1 MNLLAHIYLSGSDE
15 QVKIGNFIGD
25 YVKGRVHRRFNPLV
39 RKGVLLHRNIDS
51 FTDHHPIPRK
61 VKKLL
66 RPHYRK
72 YAGIVVDLFYDHFLT
87 NSWATYSNTT
97 LSSFIDDFY
106 RLLERHYSMLPPA
119 VQEFVPRM
127 IRNNRLYSY
136 VTLDGLEQ
144 ALQLMARYTSLPEKT
159 PQAMQVLSD
168 YYELIGQNFRE
179 FFPCIIEHVSESHHV
194 DVEYYQL
201 WGHS

>member
-15 QVKIGNFIGD
+15 QIKIGNFIGD
-25 YVKGRVHRRFNPLV
+25 YVKGRAYRRFDPLV
-39 RKGVLLHRNIDS
+39 SKGIVLHRNIDS
-51 FTDHHPIPRK
+51 FTDHHPTPRE

-72 YAGIVVDLFYDHFLT
+72 YAGIVVDLFYDHYLS
-87 NSWATYSNTT
+87 NYWPTYSNTS
-97 LSSFIDDFY
+97 LSSFIENFHDI
-106 RLLERHYSMLPPA
+106 LERHYAILPSA

-127 IRNNRLYSY
+127 IRKNRLHSY
-136 VTLDGLEQ
+136 VTLEGVEQ
-144 ALQLMARYTSLPEKT
+144 ALQIMARYTSLPEKT

-168 YYELIGQNFRE
+168 HYERIGHNFRE
-179 FFPCIIEHVSESHHV
+179 FFPHIMEHVSENHRV

-201 WGHS
+201 WGES

>member
-25 YVKGRVHRRFNPLV
+25 YVKGQAYRQFNPLM
-39 RKGVLLHRNIDS
+39 RKGILLHRSIDS
-51 FTDHHPIPRK
+51 FTDHHPIPRE

-72 YAGIVVDLFYDHFLT
+72 YAGIVVDLFYDHYLT
-87 NSWATYSNTT
+87 YYWATYSNTP
-97 LSSFIDDFY
+97 LSSFIDEFY
-106 RLLERHYSMLPPA
+106 RLLERYHTLLPA
-119 VQEFVPRM
+119 SVQDFVPRM

-136 VTLDGLEQ
+136 VTLEGLEQ

-159 PQAMQVLSD
+159 PQAMQVLLD
-168 YYELIGQNFRE
+168 YYERIGRNFEE
-179 FFPCIIEHVSESHHV
+179 FFPCIMEHVSESHQV

-201 WGHS
+201 RGHS